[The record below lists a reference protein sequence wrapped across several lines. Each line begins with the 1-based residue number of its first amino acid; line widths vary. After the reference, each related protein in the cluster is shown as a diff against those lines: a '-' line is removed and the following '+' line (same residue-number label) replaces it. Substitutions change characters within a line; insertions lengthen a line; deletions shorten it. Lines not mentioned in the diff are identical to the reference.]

1 MSILENHA
9 NYTLLQSG
17 FIRDLKCEV
26 KIYTHNKTGARV
38 IVMPADDDNRSITI
52 AFSTPAEN
60 DKGIPHII
68 EHSVLCGS
76 EKYPLKDPFVQLMK
90 GSMYSFLNAMTY
102 SDFTVYPVASA
113 NEKDFKNLADV
124 YLDAAFNPLM
134 PHKKEVF
141 LQEGRHFA
149 LNEDETAVK
158 EFNGVV
164 FNEMKGVEG
173 SADALLEEAIT
184 ASLFKGTPYA
194 YESGGLP
201 LAICDLSYEE
211 LVDFYHRHY
220 TASNCFIFLYGNI
233 DEQQTLD
240 RISSEYLDKYGR
252 SEVYRI
258 GEMPADCF
266 DGQCAAPYPA
276 DESRLEKGFY
286 FSKNYAL
293 HIPHTPL
300 NLLTLR
306 VLDRILCTSQGAYI
320 KNAMQKAGIG
330 EDFYSM
336 VDEIPKVPWFG
347 FVSAGCRESDRAA
360 FTRVIEST
368 LADVVKNGIDKERL
382 NATLNILEFSEK
394 EDSDTWKTKGIS
406 YSLQML
412 PKLLY
417 DEEDP
422 LEQLAVFDAI
432 DRLKELADTDYFE
445 RFIETYFLSNT
456 HKNTVT
462 LYPDTEFTA
471 REDKLIAQ
479 KCAENAA
486 KEDFKALVSDY
497 RLLNEYR
504 GSEDSPEDAARI
516 PLLERG
522 DLSSDPDYQP
532 SRIID
537 IEGGELIYQERDTN
551 SIAYIDWRYDL
562 RRLDPSLLPY
572 YRIFTELFGAVDTQ
586 SHGYAEL
593 SDLMDSCTGGVSH
606 VLQMIDPVSDDPVV
620 PVMSWRTKFLYHN
633 ADKAFAINREIL
645 LETDFSDTDH
655 IRDMLLQL
663 KTGYERDL
671 LESSNAVAADIG
683 LSAYSVKYAWK
694 EELRGYPFYQFLCGL
709 LGDFDARKQEL
720 VAALDG
726 IRSSLFDPNGWKYA
740 YIGEESFL
748 PQAKRMTEDFIK
760 LLGEGKAAPFAS
772 APLAPKQ
779 SAGLYS
785 PSQVQYAALCGTL
798 PKEAADKYGY
808 LLVLQHLLNTDYLWQ
823 NIRVLGGA
831 YGCGA
836 RFERTG
842 AAVMVS
848 YRDPNLDETYRCYRR
863 AIDYIQ
869 SLEMDER
876 TFRQFVIGALNGL
889 VRPRPAYVRGLEQIG
904 RELAGVTAEDAERVR
919 RQIITA
925 TLDDIKALVPYL
937 ESWLAGATETVIG
950 SEQKI
955 RASAI
960 RLDAVKPLI

>member
-1 MSILENHA
+1 MSHTT
-9 NYTLLQSG
+9 NYTLSESR

-38 IVMPADDDNRSITI
+38 IVMPADDDNRSISI

-102 SDFTVYPVASA
+102 SDFTVYPVASTNA
-113 NEKDFKNLADV
+113 KDFKNLADV
-124 YLDAAFNPLM
+124 YLDAAFNPLL

-173 SADALLEEAIT
+173 SPDALLEEAVT

-201 LAICDLSYEE
+201 LAICDLSFEE
-211 LVDFYHRHY
+211 LTDFYYRHY

-233 DEQQTLD
+233 DEEETLD
-240 RISSEYLDKYGR
+240 YISSEYLERYDR
-252 SEVYRI
+252 SEVYRVKEI
-258 GEMPADCF
+258 PAECF
-266 DGQCAAPYPA
+266 ESECSAPYPA
-276 DESRLEKGFY
+276 DESKLEKGFY
-286 FSKNYAL
+286 FSYNYAL
-293 HIPHTPL
+293 HIQHTPL

-306 VLDRILCTSQGAYI
+306 VLDRILCTSQSAYI
-320 KNAMQKAGIG
+320 KNAMQKAGVG

-336 VDEIPKVPWFG
+336 VDEITKVPWFG
-347 FVSAGCRESDRAA
+347 FISAGCRESDRAE
-360 FTRVIEST
+360 FTRIIEET
-368 LADVVKNGIDKERL
+368 LADLVKNGIDKARL
-382 NATLNILEFSEK
+382 NSTLNILEFSEK
-394 EDSDTWKTKGIS
+394 EEPDTWKTKGIT

-417 DEEDP
+417 DEENP
-422 LEQLAVFDAI
+422 LEQLEIFDAI
-432 DRLKELADTDYFE
+432 DRLKELAATDYFE
-445 RFIETYFLSNT
+445 RFIEKYFVANH
-456 HKNTVT
+456 HKNIVTV
-462 LYPDTEFTA
+462 YPDTEFTA
-471 REDKLIAQ
+471 REDKLIAE
-479 KCAENAA
+479 KCRVNAA
-486 KEDFKALVSDY
+486 KEDFNELVSDY

-516 PLLERG
+516 PLLERS

-532 SRIID
+532 SRRIPV
-537 IEGGELIYQERDTN
+537 EGGELIFQERDTN

-562 RRLDPSLLPY
+562 RRLDKSLRPY
-572 YRIFTELFGAVDTQ
+572 YRIFTELFGAVDTK

-593 SDLMDSCTGGVSH
+593 SDLIDCYTGGTVH
-606 VLQMIDPVSDDPVV
+606 VLRMIDPVSGDPVI
-620 PVMSWRTKFLYHN
+620 PTMSWRTKFLYHN

-671 LESSNAVAADIG
+671 LESSNGVASDLG
-683 LSAYSVKYAWK
+683 LSSYSEYYAWK
-694 EELRGYPFYQFLCGL
+694 EELQGYSFYQFLCSL
-709 LGDFDARKQEL
+709 LDGFDSRKEEL
-720 VAALDG
+720 VAALEAV
-726 IRSSLFDPNGWKYA
+726 RNSLFDVDGWQYA
-740 YIGEESFL
+740 YVGEENFL
-748 PQAKRMTEDFIK
+748 PQAQSMTESFIK
-760 LLGEGKAAPFAS
+760 LLGEGRPAQFATVE
-772 APLAPKQ
+772 LAPKQ

-785 PSQVQYAALCGTL
+785 PSQVQYAALCGML
-798 PKEAADKYGY
+798 PKEASDKYGHW
-808 LLVLQHLLNTDYLWQ
+808 LVLKHLLNTDYLWQ
-823 NIRVLGGA
+823 NVRVLGGA
-831 YGCGA
+831 YGVGA

-848 YRDPNLDETYRCYRR
+848 YRDPNLDETYNCYRSV
-863 AIDYIQ
+863 IDYIN

-876 TFRQFVIGALNGL
+876 TFRQFVIGALNTL
-889 VRPRPAYVRGLEQIG
+889 VRPRPAYIKGLSQIG

-919 RQIITA
+919 EQIISA

-950 SEQKI
+950 GEQKI
-955 RASAI
+955 RQSAI
-960 RLDAVKPLI
+960 RFEIVKPLI

>member
-1 MSILENHA
+1 MSSFSDTT
-9 NYTLLQSG
+9 NYTLSECR
-17 FIRDLKCEV
+17 FIRDLKCDV

-38 IVMPADDDNRSITI
+38 IVMPADDDNRSISI
-52 AFSTPAEN
+52 AFSTPAET

-102 SDFTVYPVASA
+102 SDFTIYPVASA

-173 SADALLEEAIT
+173 SADALMEEAIA

-194 YESGGLP
+194 FESGGLP

-233 DEQQTLD
+233 DEEQTLNY
-240 RISSEYLDKYGR
+240 ISSEYLAKYER

-258 GEMPADCF
+258 KQISSDSF
-266 DGQCAAPYPA
+266 DGEFAAPYPA
-276 DESRLEKGFY
+276 DESKLEKGFY
-286 FSKNYAL
+286 FSRNYAL
-293 HIPHTPL
+293 HIPHTPQ

-306 VLDRILCTSQGAYI
+306 VLDRILCTSQSAYI

-347 FVSAGCRESDRAA
+347 FVSAGCKESDRAE
-360 FTRVIEST
+360 FIRIIDRT
-368 LADVVKNGIDKERL
+368 LEDLVKNGIDKERL

-394 EDSDTWKTKGIS
+394 EDADTWKTKGIT

-417 DEEDP
+417 DEENP
-422 LEQLAVFDAI
+422 LEQLEVFDAI
-432 DRLKELADTDYFE
+432 DRLKELAATDYFE
-445 RFIETYFLSNT
+445 RFIETYFLNNN
-456 HKNTVT
+456 HRNTVT
-462 LYPDTEFTA
+462 VYPDTEFTS
-471 REDKLIAQ
+471 REDKLIEE
-479 KCAENAA
+479 KCRVNAA
-486 KEDFKALVSDY
+486 KEDFNELVNDY

-516 PLLERG
+516 PLLKRT
-522 DLSSDPDYQP
+522 DLSSDPDYQT
-532 SRIID
+532 SRRIAID
-537 IEGGELIYQERDTN
+537 GGELIYQERDTN

-562 RRLDPSLLPY
+562 RRLDKSLLPY
-572 YRIFTELFGAVDTQ
+572 YRIFTELFGAVDTK

-593 SDLMDSCTGGVSH
+593 SDLIDCYTGGISH
-606 VLQMIDPVSDDPVV
+606 VLSIIDPVSDNPVI
-620 PVMSWRTKFLYHN
+620 PTMSWRTKFLYHN
-633 ADKAFAINREIL
+633 ADKAFEINREIL

-671 LESSNAVAADIG
+671 LESSNTVASDLG
-683 LSAYSVKYAWK
+683 LSAYSMYYAWK
-694 EELRGYPFYQFLCGL
+694 EELQGYTFYQFLCEL
-709 LGDFDARKQEL
+709 LSDFDARKQEL
-720 VAALDG
+720 VASLDA
-726 IRSSLFDPNGWKYA
+726 IRNSLFDADGWKYA
-740 YIGEESFL
+740 YVGEESFL
-748 PQAKRMTEDFIK
+748 PHAMSMTEGFIK
-760 LLGEGKAAPFAS
+760 LLGEGKAAETANVE
-772 APLAPKQ
+772 LAPQQ

-785 PSQVQYAALCGTL
+785 PSQVQYAALCGML
-798 PKEAADKYGY
+798 PKEASDKYGY
-808 LLVLQHLLNTDYLWQ
+808 LLVLRHLLDTDYLWQ

-831 YGCGA
+831 YGAWA

-848 YRDPNLDETYRCYRR
+848 YRDPNLDETYNCYRSV
-863 AIDYIQ
+863 IDYINA
-869 SLEMDER
+869 LEMDER
-876 TFRQFVIGALNGL
+876 TFRQFVIGALNTI
-889 VRPRPAYVRGLEQIG
+889 VRPRPAYIKGLTQIN
-904 RELAGVTAEDAERVR
+904 REFAGITAEDAERVR
-919 RQIITA
+919 KQIISA
-925 TLDDIKALVPYL
+925 TLNDIKALVPYL
-937 ESWLAGATETVIG
+937 ENWLAGATETVIG
-950 SEQKI
+950 NEQKI
-955 RASAI
+955 RSSSVQFDI
-960 RLDAVKPLI
+960 VKTLL